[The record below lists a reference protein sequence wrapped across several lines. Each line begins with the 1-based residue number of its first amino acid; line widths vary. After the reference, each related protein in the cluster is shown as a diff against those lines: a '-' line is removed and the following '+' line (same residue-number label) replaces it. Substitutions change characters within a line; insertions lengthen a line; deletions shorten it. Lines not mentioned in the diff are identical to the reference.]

1 MGDADFHSVVPARVR
16 RPPLRGIRRPR
27 LTDMLGDTA
36 GYRLALVVAPAGA
49 GKTTLLTDVAQRHD
63 GPLAWLTLDT
73 RLGEVTPFLAHLR
86 TAVGDAVRADFS
98 EWATMERAL
107 AELDAWLNDPLLL
120 VLDDLHTINGNTVE
134 NCLQLLLDY
143 LPRNLVLLIASRV
156 RPALSM
162 DRLRLAGQVREVDAD
177 ELRFRT
183 WEVEELFHDCH
194 GVRLRPEE
202 VAALA
207 RSTGGWAAGLQLFH
221 LATQGR
227 PTSERAKLLAGLG
240 GTRLTREYLTTHVLN
255 AVSADDRAFL
265 VQTSAFDRLTGQ
277 RCDVL
282 LERTDSANRLAD
294 LERRGLFTFVEG
306 DGRTYRYHE
315 VLRVHLLERLV
326 IDHGEAAARAVH
338 RKAAQLCEADGAL
351 GDAVRAFCRSA
362 DWDQVHRLVG
372 QQGRS
377 LVDEPTGWAD
387 LLPPSIRDSD
397 PWVLLALAR
406 RLVAEGSLD
415 AALDTYREAG
425 RRFGVQPPVQVGR
438 ETSALH
444 EWLNPAPRRA
454 ASWLHIMRAAFND
467 PAAHMHGSA
476 DTPQLRLA
484 RAVAALVAGDIAIA
498 RHRFE
503 HLVHAGDTSL
513 MIEAA
518 ALLGRAICAV
528 FGNEADARMT
538 ANDAVWAAEAVDSPQ
553 LFRLCAGVA
562 AMSVDATPHVEHL
575 RESCRRSND
584 RWGAALLTLL
594 AGLTGLA
601 EPNARQAAHT
611 LLVTAERECADLDAP
626 ALVAW
631 ANAGL
636 LVALRSCGQPVDGS
650 RVRAVVRAATA
661 VGPLPHA
668 LALIGSADPHA
679 VAITLA
685 TNAGAGAWLRLL
697 LADPDAPDADPPH
710 TDAPAAATPQ
720 AVTAHPPVPRLVV
733 RCLGGLALELDGRP
747 VDLSAVQP
755 RNLELLGLLAVNA
768 NRLLPRDRLM
778 DAIWPDAGPAQAGH
792 SLQVAISA
800 IRRLLEPDTP
810 RGQRGLLRRVASSYR
825 LVLHDDGDL
834 DIHRVRLRLR
844 RAASVRRGR
853 DGGPDPTTEYQHLID
868 AVDLYTGDVLPEY
881 DLPDLIV
888 EERTLLRDAVAG
900 ACERAAEIASG
911 DRRHADAVRLAE
923 RGLAIDLHRDGL
935 WHLLIDAL
943 RGDGHHA
950 AATSAQTRYAAVLTD
965 LGIVQPCLAQ
975 PGVVPP
981 AHHT

>member
-27 LTDMLGDTA
+27 LTDMLGDAA

-63 GPLAWLTLDT
+63 GPVAWLTLDT
-73 RLGEVTPFLAHLR
+73 RLDEVEPFLAHLR
-86 TAVGDAVRADFS
+86 TAVDDVVRAGFS

-107 AELDAWLNDPLLL
+107 AELEARLNDPLLL
-120 VLDDLHTINGNTVE
+120 VLDDLHTIDGNTVDGNTVE

-143 LPRNLVLLIASRV
+143 LPRNLVLLVASRV

-183 WEVEELFHDCH
+183 WEVEELFHNCH

-227 PTSERAKLLAGLG
+227 PASERAKLLAGLG

-255 AVSADDRAFL
+255 AVSADDRDFL

-387 LLPPSIRDSD
+387 LLPPSIRDHD

-425 RRFGVQPPVQVGR
+425 RRFGVEPPVQVGR
-438 ETSALH
+438 EASALH

-454 ASWLHIMRAAFND
+454 ASWLHVMRAAFDD
-467 PAAHMHGSA
+467 PSAHIHGPA

-484 RAVAALVAGDIAIA
+484 RAVAALVAGDIATA
-498 RHRFE
+498 RQRFE
-503 HLVHAGDTSL
+503 HLVHAGDTAL

-528 FGNEADARMT
+528 FGNEPDARMT

-562 AMSVDATPHVEHL
+562 AMAVDATPHVEHL

-601 EPNARQAAHT
+601 EPNARLAAHT
-611 LLVTAERECADLDAP
+611 LLVAAERECADLDAT

-636 LVALRSCGQPVDGS
+636 LVALRSSGQPVDSS
-650 RVRAVVRAATA
+650 RARAVLRTATA
-661 VGPLPHA
+661 IGPLPHA
-668 LALIGSADPHA
+668 LALIGSAGPHA
-679 VAITLA
+679 VAVTLA

-697 LADPDAPDADPPH
+697 VADPDSPDGVTGPAV
-710 TDAPAAATPQ
+710 TGPAA
-720 AVTAHPPVPRLVV
+720 TAHPPVPRLVV
-733 RCLGGLALELDGRP
+733 RCLGGLALELDGRT

-810 RGQRGLLRRVASSYR
+810 RSQRGLLRRVASSYR

-834 DIHRVRLRLR
+834 DIHRVRLGLR

-853 DGGPDPTTEYQHLID
+853 DDGPDPTTEYQHLID

-923 RGLAIDLHRDGL
+923 RGLEIDLHRDGL
-935 WHLLIDAL
+935 WHLLMAAL

-965 LGIVQPCLAQ
+965 LGIVPPGLVQPPHRA
-975 PGVVPP
+975 
-981 AHHT
+981 

>member
-1 MGDADFHSVVPARVR
+1 MGDADFHPVVPARVR

-27 LTDMLGDTA
+27 LTDMLGDA
-36 GYRLALVVAPAGA
+36 ASYRLALVVAPAGA

-73 RLGEVTPFLAHLR
+73 RLDEVTPFLAHLR
-86 TAVGDAVRADFS
+86 TAVGDTVRADFS

-107 AELDAWLNDPLLL
+107 AELEARLNDPLLL

-156 RPALSM
+156 RPALAL

-227 PTSERAKLLAGLG
+227 PASERAKLLAGLG

-438 ETSALH
+438 EASALH
-444 EWLNPAPRRA
+444 EWLNPAPHRA
-454 ASWLHIMRAAFND
+454 ASWLHIMRAAFDD
-467 PAAHMHGSA
+467 PAAHIHGPA

-484 RAVAALVAGDIAIA
+484 RAVAALVAGDIATA

-503 HLVHAGDTSL
+503 HLVQAGDTSL

-528 FGNEADARMT
+528 FGNEPDARMT
-538 ANDAVWAAEAVDSPQ
+538 ANDALWAAEAVDSPQ

-562 AMSVDATPHVEHL
+562 AMSVDAAPHVEHL

-611 LLVTAERECADLDAP
+611 LLVAAERECANLDAP
-626 ALVAW
+626 ALVVW
-631 ANAGL
+631 AKAGL
-636 LVALRSCGQPVDGS
+636 LVALRSCGQPVDS
-650 RVRAVVRAATA
+650 SQARTVLRAATA

-679 VAITLA
+679 VAVTLA

-697 LADPDAPDADPPH
+697 MADPDASDGVTGPAV
-710 TDAPAAATPQ
+710 TGPAATG
-720 AVTAHPPVPRLVV
+720 HPPVPRLVV

-778 DAIWPDAGPAQAGH
+778 EAIWPDAGPAQAGH

-810 RGQRGLLRRVASSYR
+810 RSQRGLLRRVASSYR

-834 DIHRVRLRLR
+834 DIHRVRLGLR

-853 DGGPDPTTEYQHLID
+853 DDGPGPATEYQHLID
-868 AVDLYTGDVLPEY
+868 AVDLYTGDLLPEY
-881 DLPDLIV
+881 DLPDLVV
-888 EERTLLRDAVAG
+888 EERTLLRDAVAA

-923 RGLAIDLHRDGL
+923 RGLEIDRHRDGL
-935 WHLLIDAL
+935 WHLLMAAL

-965 LGIVQPCLAQ
+965 LGIVQPGIVQ
-975 PGVVPP
+975 PTHR
-981 AHHT
+981 A